1 MRKIVVVLA
10 VFATLSLAGASPAA
24 AQEPG
29 PVEMEREFVSLI
41 NDLRATQGLSALAVH
56 DELVGKARR
65 WSATMAAEGDIWH
78 SDLRD
83 GITVA
88 WRRLGENVGMGGS
101 VRSLHDAFVASPHH
115 YENLVDPGFNY
126 VGLGVVVDPDGTI
139 FVSQE
144 FMELAPAPA
153 SASPSPTGP
162 GQHRQRRAGRSF
174 AGPSAGRRFPR
185 SGQPYRGRERRPPIV
200 PDATHH
206 LHDPGA
212 VARLRRGPGP
222 RHGRRPP
229 AKRRRRPRRPSGS
242 GSLKSKRPSSVR
254 AIPASTADPR
264 RITTIRG
271 IGYRHVRP

>member
-153 SASPSPTGP
+153 SASPSPAPSAAATSGGEP
-162 GQHRQRRAGRSF
+162 GTAASPDLTDPAPAPARQRVRGNTASAVPAAPLPAQAQDDDSHDQASRTEVASDGLQSSLMRPITSTTPAQWLAFAAVLVLATVAALLRSV
-174 AGPSAGRRFPR
+174 AVDRVVRVV
-185 SGQPYRGRERRPPIV
+185 RGR
-200 PDATHH
+200 
-206 LHDPGA
+206 
-212 VARLRRGPGP
+212 
-222 RHGRRPP
+222 
-229 AKRRRRPRRPSGS
+229 
-242 GSLKSKRPSSVR
+242 
-254 AIPASTADPR
+254 
-264 RITTIRG
+264 
-271 IGYRHVRP
+271 